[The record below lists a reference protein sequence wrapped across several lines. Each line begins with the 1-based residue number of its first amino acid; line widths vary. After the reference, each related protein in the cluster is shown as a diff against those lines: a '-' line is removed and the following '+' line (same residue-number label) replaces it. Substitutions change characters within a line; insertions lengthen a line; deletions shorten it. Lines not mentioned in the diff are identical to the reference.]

1 MTPILAFDIETVPDV
16 AGIRRVHKLP
26 DDLADAEVA
35 EVAFQRRRTQT
46 GGDFL
51 APHLHRVLII
61 SCVLREGDTV
71 KVFSLGDQTEKEL
84 IQRFYDGIE
93 RLVPQLVSW
102 NGGGFDLPVLNY
114 RALINGVAAP
124 KFWDQGEDDKDFRF
138 NSYLGRYHQ
147 RHLDLMDVL
156 AMYQPRSNAPLDEVA
171 QLAGF
176 PGKLGVGGAQVWSAF
191 QAGRIGEIRSYCE
204 ADTINTYLLFLRFQ
218 RLRGVFSAEQYEREC
233 GLMRGMLEKRPEPFW
248 REFLSLWKT

>member
-26 DDLADAEVA
+26 EDLADAEVA
-35 EVAFQRRRTQT
+35 EIAFQKRRTQT

-61 SCVLREGDTV
+61 SCVLCEADTI

-84 IQRFYDGIE
+84 IQRFYDGVE

-191 QAGRIGEIRSYCE
+191 QAGKIGEIRNYCE
-204 ADTINTYLLFLRFQ
+204 ADTVNTYLLFLRFQ

-233 GLMRGMLEKRPEPFW
+233 SLVRGTLEKRPEPFW
-248 REFLSLWKT
+248 REFLSLWKI